1 MYTLGGCGTD
11 LAPAPIVEPGGL
23 SGLGCT
29 DCGGT
34 CGCGMNGLT
43 MDGSGLFGTG
53 IFGTGVTLTDFSTWG
68 PGEILVAGGT
78 LFVLYSVLFTTSRAA
93 SAVKRAPGEARKRR
107 AAYLRAE
114 AKRVS
119 SQKGIFG

>member
-1 MYTLGGCGTD
+1 MYTFGGCGTD
-11 LAPAPIVEPGGL
+11 LAPAPIAEPGGL
-23 SGLGCT
+23 GCV

-34 CGCGMNGLT
+34 CGGCGMSGLT

-53 IFGTGVTLTDFSTWG
+53 IFGTGVTVSDFSTWG
-68 PGEILVAGGT
+68 PGEMIVAGGA
-78 LFVLYSVLFTTSRAA
+78 LYVVWSVLFTTSRAA

-107 AAYLRAE
+107 AASLKAE
-114 AKRVS
+114 AKRLS